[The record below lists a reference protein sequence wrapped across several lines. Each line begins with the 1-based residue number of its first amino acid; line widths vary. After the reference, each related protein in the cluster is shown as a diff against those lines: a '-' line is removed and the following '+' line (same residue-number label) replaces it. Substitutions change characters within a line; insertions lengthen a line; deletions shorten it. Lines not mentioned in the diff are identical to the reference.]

1 MADLKLRI
9 KTDYTDEPWS
19 NGAQIAEY
27 EAWAGHYAIAGCWR
41 WSAMMESTLWLS
53 DRRPMLWVCAYDETK
68 PGHALGYVVVAF
80 DAVSAAFELERHKA
94 AELAPKFALGLSF
107 YVRAS
112 YRRRG
117 VGQALW
123 RATCDWLMRHAPA
136 ADHVVFEPPAKTGR
150 EVHGFRGF
158 FRVPRNEQWRALVF
172 LPVRPDAELG
182 EMASLLTKLE
192 DTFEADITLRT
203 YGDA

>member
-9 KTDYTDEPWS
+9 KTDYTDGPRSDE
-19 NGAQIAEY
+19 AQIAAY
-27 EAWAGHYAIAGCWR
+27 EAWVAHFAIAGCWR
-41 WSAMMESTLWLS
+41 WSSMVDSALRLS
-53 DRRPMLWVCAYDETK
+53 NRRPMLWVCAHDETK
-68 PGHALGYVVVAF
+68 SDHALGYIVLAF

-123 RATCDWLMRHAPA
+123 HATCDWLMQHAPA
-136 ADHVVFEPPAKTGR
+136 ADHMVFEPPAKTGH

-158 FRVPRNEQWRALVF
+158 FRVPRNEQWRALAF

-182 EMASLLTKLE
+182 EMASLLMKLE
-192 DTFEADITLRT
+192 DTFEADVNQRA